1 LLLKS
6 AMSPVVATSSRSVG
20 FLADSVGS
28 TPKSRRGGSSPF
40 SSAGDPKATLRVSVW
55 RFAGADGPMARQ
67 TIRNVEPDN
76 PLFVKPVPIRNVSTR
91 IIGRGDVEL
100 DDEAIKGFA
109 LPGHGKHL
117 INVGTG
123 VSTVA

>member
-1 LLLKS
+1 
-6 AMSPVVATSSRSVG
+6 
-20 FLADSVGS
+20 
-28 TPKSRRGGSSPF
+28 
-40 SSAGDPKATLRVSVW
+40 
-55 RFAGADGPMARQ
+55 MARQ